1 MLAILSSWPL
11 LTAAFLKIQIP
22 ITSNSASVFS
32 VHVMKADT
40 CQLMPF
46 FPNHSDCVSRNLF
59 GSHFMAQSMTTRYW
73 CFSRLL
79 RILDL
84 ALSRLMALSTCAVY
98 WSTRSEDCSMSNS
111 RSFFCPCPYKIA
123 PENVTLNFIKH
134 ISHDDQIVSFRL
146 HSYRSCSR
154 HVTELILWIP
164 PCWITSKSRVSVI
177 TICKYDPNL

>member
-1 MLAILSSWPL
+1 MTVQIRYCHGPNFRFPVDLNNTSYYKQLYRGPWQVLAILSSWPL

-98 WSTRSEDCSMSNS
+98 WSTRSEDCSMWNS
-111 RSFFCPCPYKIA
+111 RSFFCPWYLGAK
-123 PENVTLNFIKH
+123 
-134 ISHDDQIVSFRL
+134 L
-146 HSYRSCSR
+146 H
-154 HVTELILWIP
+154 
-164 PCWITSKSRVSVI
+164 KQ
-177 TICKYDPNL
+177 